1 MLVVRPIF
9 TFFLLHWLWRLFIAV
24 VVFWRITHLDLR
36 LVPTHPDRAGGLGF
50 LELAPTAFSPIVLG
64 ISAVLASDWA
74 HQILYHQLHVAS
86 LKLPIAVFVAA
97 MLVIFLGP
105 LLLFSPPL
113 RRLKRRSLLEYGALV
128 GQHGWLVQQRWIL
141 GERVEDKGLLDA
153 PELGPVADTISMYEA
168 VKRIKPV
175 PLGKQSLVAIVV
187 PALLPMIPVLAIE
200 VPVKET
206 LLKLLGALM

>member
-1 MLVVRPIF
+1 M
-9 TFFLLHWLWRLFIAV
+9 
-24 VVFWRITHLDLR
+24 
-36 LVPTHPDRAGGLGF
+36 
-50 LELAPTAFSPIVLG
+50 
-64 ISAVLASDWA
+64 
-74 HQILYHQLHVAS
+74 
-86 LKLPIAVFVAA
+86 
-97 MLVIFLGP
+97 
-105 LLLFSPPL
+105 
-113 RRLKRRSLLEYGALV
+113 

-153 PELGPVADTISMYEA
+153 PELGQVADTISMYEA